1 MKIVLTGRY
10 PETAKK
16 AIKECFPDDWEI
28 RIVSPEAVEGELADV
43 DVLIPEHIRVDAAL
57 LEKAPALKLVQTGAG
72 YDNVDLDACTRRGV
86 QVCNAAG
93 INAAAVAEHVMAFIL
108 CRYKNLIVLD
118 GFMKAH
124 KSDPELEYTG
134 AELSSKTIGIIG
146 LGHVGQ
152 LVAEYCKAFGMR
164 VIGCSRSGSAPA
176 GVEPR
181 TLDELLRESDIISL
195 HVPLNAETKHM
206 IDDSAFRKMK
216 KDALLINTSRGAVI
230 DEARLVQALKDEE
243 IGGACLDV
251 YEEEPLH
258 PDHPLRDL
266 DNVILTPHTAG
277 LPDGVKFHRKRFA
290 FFADNIARFM
300 NHETPEC
307 RLNEISG
314 SNV

>member
-1 MKIVLTGRY
+1 MKIVLTGKY

-28 RIVSPEAVEGELADV
+28 RIVSPEIVEGELADA
-43 DVLIPEHIRVDAAL
+43 DVLIPEHIRLDAAI

-72 YDNVDLDACTRRGV
+72 YDNVDLNACTRRGV

-93 INAAAVAEHVMAFIL
+93 VNAAAVAEHVMAFIL
-108 CRYKNLIVLD
+108 GWYKNLLYLD

-124 KSDPELEYTG
+124 RTDAELEYSG

-152 LVAEYCKAFGMR
+152 LVAGYCKAFGMR
-164 VIGCSRSGSAPA
+164 VIGCSRSGAVPV
-176 GVEPR
+176 GIEPR
-181 TLDELLRESDIISL
+181 SMDEFLRESDIISL
-195 HVPLNAETKHM
+195 HVPLNAATKHM

-216 KDALLINTSRGAVI
+216 KDVLLINTSRGAVV
-230 DEARLVQALKDEE
+230 DEARLVQALKNGE

-251 YEEEPLH
+251 YEEEPL
-258 PDHPLRDL
+258 PPEHPLRDL

-277 LPDGVKFHRKRFA
+277 LPDGVRFHRKRFE
-290 FFADNIARFM
+290 FFADNIARFL
-300 NHETPEC
+300 NHEIPEC
-307 RLNEISG
+307 RLNEI
-314 SNV
+314 

>member
-1 MKIVLTGRY
+1 MKIILTGGY

-16 AIKECFPDDWEI
+16 TIKECFPGDWEI
-28 RIVSPEAVEGELADV
+28 RIVSPEAVEGELADA

-57 LEKAPALKLVQTGAG
+57 LDKAPALKLVQTGAG
-72 YDNVDLDACTRRGV
+72 YDNVDVDACTRRGI
-86 QVCNAAG
+86 QACNAAG
-93 INAAAVAEHVMAFIL
+93 VNAAAVAEHVMAFIL
-108 CRYKNLIVLD
+108 CQYKNLIYLD

-124 KSDPELEYTG
+124 RTDAELEYSG

-152 LVAEYCKAFGMR
+152 LVAGYCKAFGMR
-164 VIGCSRSGSAPA
+164 VIGCSRSGAVPA
-176 GVEPR
+176 GVEFRP
-181 TLDELLRESDIISL
+181 LDELLRESDIISL
-195 HVPLNAETKHM
+195 HVPLNAATKHM

-230 DEARLVQALKDEE
+230 DEARLVQALKNGE

-251 YEEEPLH
+251 YEEETLS

-266 DNVILTPHTAG
+266 DKVILTPHTAG
-277 LPDGVKFHRKRFA
+277 LPDGVKFHRKRFE
-290 FFADNIARFM
+290 FFADNIARLL

-307 RLNEISG
+307 RLNEI
-314 SNV
+314 